1 MIGLKTS
8 DFMTYKKI
16 TKSYLEDNGISIGD
30 TVKVNKE
37 DISYEGILLDRPKD
51 SEDGYLVLKLSSGYN
66 IGVAIENT
74 NIKLIESGE
83 KPNIGYEKS
92 EIKKDPSKM
101 DISIIST
108 GGTVSSIIDY
118 KTGAVHPAFTAED
131 LLRANPELLEYANYN
146 VKALYNIL
154 SENMKPKY
162 WVEAANSIAD
172 DISDGC
178 DGVVIAHG
186 TDTLHYTAAALS
198 FMIETP
204 VPIVVTGAQR
214 SSDRPSS
221 DAHVNLIDSV
231 IASKSDLAEVSVCM
245 HGSLDDNYTYLHKGC
260 KVRKMHTSRRD
271 TFRSIN
277 LEPIAK
283 IENNNIKINKNY
295 NYIKRNERE
304 LKVNSRVEEKV
315 GLVKSFPGISSEFI
329 EYHIDKGYKGL
340 VIEGT
345 GLGHV
350 PDNLIDSLNRAK
362 EEDIPVIMTSQCIY
376 GRVNMNVYS
385 TGRKIVDAGV
395 ISGRDMT
402 AETAYVKLCWALG
415 QSENIDEIKE
425 IINTN
430 IAGEFNEK
438 TSIKYFLN

>member
-1 MIGLKTS
+1 
-8 DFMTYKKI
+8 MTYKKI
-16 TKSYLEDNGISIGD
+16 AKTFLENNKVSIGD
-30 TVKVNKE
+30 KILLNKE
-37 DISYEGILLDRPKD
+37 DISYEGILLDRSED
-51 SEDGYLVLKLSSGYN
+51 SEDGYLVLKLDSGYN

-74 NIKLIESGE
+74 DIKLIEKGD
-83 KPNIGYEKS
+83 KPKIGYEGDL
-92 EIKKDPSKM
+92 IVKDPNKQ

-131 LLRANPELLEYANYN
+131 LLRANPELLDYANYN

-162 WVEAANSIAD
+162 WVEAAESIANE
-172 DISDGC
+172 ISDGA

-186 TDTLHYTAAALS
+186 TDTLHYTSAALS
-198 FMIETP
+198 FILESP
-204 VPIVVTGAQR
+204 VPIILTGAQR
-214 SSDRPSS
+214 SSDRPST
-221 DAHVNLIDSV
+221 DAHTNLINSV
-231 IASKSDLAEVSVCM
+231 IAAKSELAEVSVCM
-245 HGSLDDNYTYLHKGC
+245 HGTTNDSYCYLHKGT

-277 LEPIAK
+277 YEPIAK
-283 IENNNIKINKNY
+283 IKDGKISINPEHS
-295 NYIKRNERE
+295 YIKRNEKK
-304 LKVNSRVEEKV
+304 LNLNSQIEEKV
-315 GLVKSFPGISSEFI
+315 GLIKSFPGISDEFI

-350 PDNLIDSLNRAK
+350 PDNLIDSLVRAN
-362 EEDIPVIMTSQCIY
+362 EESIPVVMTSQCLY

-385 TGRKIVDAGV
+385 TGRRIIDAGV
-395 ISGRDMT
+395 ISGKDMT
-402 AETAYVKLCWALG
+402 AETAYVKLSWVLG
-415 QSENIDEIKE
+415 QCDKLEDVRKLMDK
-425 IINTN
+425 N

-438 TSIKYFLN
+438 SSMKYFLN